1 MSVPCSLRKCSSSSF
16 LPRTPSEFRQASLT
30 AFRTC
35 VPLDRAVKLS
45 CEEDNDSEDCLWAG
59 LSGWE
64 FGAHSEKTACHLYR
78 GLGGKVLK
86 EIGDPLAR

>member
-1 MSVPCSLRKCSSSSF
+1 
-16 LPRTPSEFRQASLT
+16 
-30 AFRTC
+30 
-35 VPLDRAVKLS
+35 
-45 CEEDNDSEDCLWAG
+45 